1 MIYRRQQTID
11 AIYGKYCACQKI
23 VLENKNVA
31 NSPFGQDGSLD
42 FLDEA
47 NSCFNKSKD
56 LLDSRSLRENDASL
70 RNLLDFVFES
80 SSDEDDVDYD

>member
-11 AIYGKYCACQKI
+11 AIYDKYCACQKI

-42 FLDEA
+42 FLRTYVLEDME
-47 NSCFNKSKD
+47 S
-56 LLDSRSLRENDASL
+56 SRSWCHPDRSKSRLVISNDSKTENNNEPIFSKT
-70 RNLLDFVFES
+70 
-80 SSDEDDVDYD
+80 